1 MTHELK
7 SLQGRR
13 DKMRQVIS
21 ICESEVRDKHKELS
35 QKNKELNDKRKQ
47 LNLILK
53 NIKDIEDRRKD
64 VVISEHAIL
73 RYLERVKGF
82 NLEDIKN
89 EMLDVTTKDTL
100 KVLPVNKIKCAG
112 YNLIVKNNVITTV
125 TL

>member
-21 ICESEVRDKHKELS
+21 ICESEVRDKHKELN
-35 QKNKELNDKRKQ
+35 QKNKELNDKKKQ

-53 NIKDIEDRRKD
+53 NIKDIENNND

-100 KVLPVNKIKCAG
+100 KVLPVNKIKCDG
-112 YNLIVKNNVITTV
+112 YNLIIKNKVITTV

>member
-13 DKMRQVIS
+13 DKMIQVIS
-21 ICESEVRDKHKELS
+21 ICESEVRDKHKDLN
-35 QKNKELNDKRKQ
+35 QKNKELNDKKKQ

-53 NIKDIEDRRKD
+53 NIKDIENNND

-100 KVLPVNKIKCAG
+100 KVLPVNKIKCDG
-112 YNLIVKNNVITTV
+112 YNLIIKNNVITTV

>member
-21 ICESEVRDKHKELS
+21 ICESEVRDKHKELN
-35 QKNKELNDKRKQ
+35 QKNKELNDKKKQ

-53 NIKDIEDRRKD
+53 NIKNIENNKD

-125 TL
+125 TI

>member
-7 SLQGRR
+7 SLQGQR
-13 DKMRQVIS
+13 DKTRQI
-21 ICESEVRDKHKELS
+21 INTYEEA
-35 QKNKELNDKRKQ
+35 
-47 LNLILK
+47 IK
-53 NIKDIEDRRKD
+53 NIENNND

-89 EMLDVTTKDTL
+89 EMLDARTRESL
-100 KVLPVNKIKCAG
+100 KVLPVNKIKCDG
-112 YNLIVKNNVITTV
+112 YNLIIKNKVITTV